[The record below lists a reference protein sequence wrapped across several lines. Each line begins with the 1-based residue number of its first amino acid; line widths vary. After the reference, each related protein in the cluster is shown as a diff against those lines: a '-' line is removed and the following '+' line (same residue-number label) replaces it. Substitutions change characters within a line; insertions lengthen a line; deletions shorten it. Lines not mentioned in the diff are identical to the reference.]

1 MNQWAREFV
10 LIFVPLFIAIDAIA
24 TLPIVL
30 TLQRDMNS
38 RERRKMVHIA
48 IATASVLG
56 IIFLVLGKL
65 VLRLLD
71 IKVGH
76 FAIAGGLVL
85 LALALRDLVMGHM
98 VEETPER
105 DEMLAVVPLGTPL
118 TVGPATLTTLLL
130 LSDEYSMWSVLLPLA
145 VNLALAWVIFQQGET
160 FARILGQGG
169 IRGIAKVMSLL
180 LAAIA
185 VRMIFRGI
193 GLI

>member
-1 MNQWAREFV
+1 MSQWAKEFV

-38 RERRKMVHIA
+38 RERRKMVHLA

-56 IIFLVLGKL
+56 VIFLVLGKL
-65 VLRLLD
+65 VLNIMD

-118 TVGPATLTTLLL
+118 TVGPATV
-130 LSDEYSMWSVLLPLA
+130 DD
-145 VNLALAWVIFQQGET
+145 
-160 FARILGQGG
+160 FAPAQ
-169 IRGIAKVMSLL
+169 
-180 LAAIA
+180 
-185 VRMIFRGI
+185 
-193 GLI
+193 

>member
-1 MNQWAREFV
+1 MSQWAKEFV
-10 LIFVPLFIAIDAIA
+10 LIFVPLFIAIDAIG

-30 TLQRDMNS
+30 NLERDMTS

-56 IIFLVLGKL
+56 VVFLVLGKL
-65 VLRLLD
+65 VLNIMD

-85 LALALRDLVMGHM
+85 LALSLRDLVMGHT

-145 VNLALAWVIFQQGET
+145 VNLALAWVIFQQGEL
-160 FARILGQGG
+160 FARILGKGG
-169 IRGIAKVMSLL
+169 IRGVAKVMGLL
-180 LAAIA
+180 LATIA

>member
-30 TLQRDMNS
+30 TLQRDMNTG
-38 RERRKMVHIA
+38 ERRKMVNIA

-56 IIFLVLGKL
+56 VIFLVLGKL
-65 VLRLLD
+65 VLNLLD

-85 LALALRDLVMGHM
+85 LALALRDLVMGRM

-105 DEMLAVVPLGTPL
+105 EEMLAVVPLGTPL

-130 LSDEYSMWSVLLPLA
+130 LSDEYSVWSVLLPLV
-145 VNLALAWVIFQQGET
+145 VNLALAWVIFQQGELI
-160 FARILGQGG
+160 ARVLGQGG

-185 VRMIFRGI
+185 IRMIFRGI
-193 GLI
+193 SLI

>member
-1 MNQWAREFV
+1 MSQWAKEFV

-56 IIFLVLGKL
+56 VIFLILGKL
-65 VLRLLD
+65 VLSLLD

-160 FARILGQGG
+160 LAHILGQGG

>member
-1 MNQWAREFV
+1 MNQWAKDFV
-10 LIFVPLFIAIDAIA
+10 LTFVPLFVAIDAIG

-30 TLQRDMNS
+30 SLQQGLDSRDK
-38 RERRKMVHIA
+38 RRMVHIA

-56 IIFLVLGKL
+56 VVFLVLGKVTL
-65 VLRLLD
+65 NLMG
-71 IKVGH
+71 IKIGH

-85 LALALRDLVMGHM
+85 IALALRDLVMGRM
-98 VEETPER
+98 VEQTPER

-130 LSDEYSMWSVLLPLA
+130 LSDEHSVWVVLLSL
-145 VNLALAWVIFQQGET
+145 VINLALAWVIFQQGGL
-160 FARILGQGG
+160 FVRILGQGG
-169 IRGIAKVMSLL
+169 LRGTAKVMSLF

-193 GLI
+193 SLI

>member
-1 MNQWAREFV
+1 MSQWAKEFV

-38 RERRKMVHIA
+38 RERRKMVHLA

-56 IIFLVLGKL
+56 VIFLIIGKL

-130 LSDEYSMWSVLLPLA
+130 LSDEYSTWSVLLPLA
-145 VNLALAWVIFQQGET
+145 VNLALAWAIFQQGET
-160 FARILGQGG
+160 VTRILGQGG
-169 IRGIAKVMSLL
+169 IRGVAKVMSLL

>member
-1 MNQWAREFV
+1 MSQWAKEFV

-38 RERRKMVHIA
+38 RERRKMVHLA

-56 IIFLVLGKL
+56 VIFLIIGKL

-160 FARILGQGG
+160 VTRILGQGG
-169 IRGIAKVMSLL
+169 IRGVAKVMSLL

>member
-1 MNQWAREFV
+1 MIHWAQGFV
-10 LIFVPLFIAIDAIA
+10 LTFFPLFIAIDAVGI
-24 TLPIVL
+24 LPIVL
-30 TLQRDMNS
+30 SLQRDMTS
-38 RERRKMVHIA
+38 QERKRMVHIA
-48 IATASVLG
+48 IATASALG
-56 IIFLVLGKL
+56 VIFLIVGKIVLQ
-65 VLRLLD
+65 LLG

-85 LALALRDLVMGHM
+85 LALALRDLVTGRM
-98 VEETPER
+98 VEESPQR

-130 LSDEYSMWSVLLPLA
+130 LSDEYSIWLVLFSLVL
-145 VNLALAWVIFQQGET
+145 NLALAWVIFMQGDL

-169 IRGIAKVMSLL
+169 LRGLAKVMSLF

-193 GLI
+193 SLI